1 VLRGRKAAVCV
12 SMEKIVLR
20 GRKAAVC
27 EPLKEMARLD
37 V

>member
-1 VLRGRKAAVCV
+1 MPRGRKAAVCV